1 MNTKEITQLM
11 DKTKSL
17 IDELTGFYDKLKLE
31 CSSNEDETFSDKSSD
46 SESSDSESSDESDN
60 ETKESNKRVI
70 QPKRIIKEKDTPVK
84 RNMDNKCRRKVN
96 STTKE
101 LLGLSSEMI
110 NYEDLRKAVDSYIV
124 ANQLE
129 EDGEITLD
137 KNLRTLFN
145 SKENSI
151 KKKGPGLA
159 NNIRKNLFVNE

>member
-11 DKTKSL
+11 NKTKSL
-17 IDELTGFYDKLKLE
+17 IDELTEFYDKLKLE
-31 CSSNEDETFSDKSSD
+31 GSSNEDETFSDKSSD
-46 SESSDSESSDESDN
+46 SDSSDEDSDSDN
-60 ETKESNKRVI
+60 ETKESNKRI
-70 QPKRIIKEKDTPVK
+70 ISKQQPKRTTEKNTVVK
-84 RNMDNKCRRKVN
+84 DNKSCRKV
-96 STTKE
+96 SGITKE
-101 LLGLSSEMI
+101 LLGLDSNMI

-159 NNIRKNLFVNE
+159 NNIRKNLFVDE